1 MTTNENKGGSDGDKA
16 AQNDVE
22 QDLASSCKAAAR
34 LMSVARDRMLSERE
48 KHSLDRHLA
57 ECRNCVRF
65 DKQLDFLSEL
75 AKRYAAG
82 NMPKP

>member
-1 MTTNENKGGSDGDKA
+1 MATNEKKGDEQGGDA
-16 AQNDVE
+16 AQHSPED
-22 QDLASSCKAAAR
+22 DLASSCKAAAR
-34 LMSVARDRMLSERE
+34 LMSEARDRALSEHE
-48 KHSLDRHLA
+48 KLNLDQHLA

-82 NMPKP
+82 NLPKP